1 MTDIQFGDYIA
12 TDINSSGSGNY
23 LTTPGNF
30 RLLVHSVN
38 TQEDDPESSIIV
50 KLSVLCGEH
59 AGKLFTAFFPKSAR
73 RAKRGIYRTVLFALA
88 TGVVT
93 HDGLARMSA
102 AKEAGEE
109 SPIDMDFNRAE
120 GKNFCATVVTDTWA
134 KQNRDRDA
142 VTIEFKIFGS
152 GDSAVHDWEKS
163 SDHPA
168 SGTVDKPSVAA
179 STTAASTTEESG
191 QWDDI

>member
-1 MTDIQFGDYIA
+1 M
-12 TDINSSGSGNY
+12 
-23 LTTPGNF
+23 
-30 RLLVHSVN
+30 
-38 TQEDDPESSIIV
+38 
-50 KLSVLCGEH
+50 
-59 AGKLFTAFFPKSAR
+59 
-73 RAKRGIYRTVLFALA
+73 LFALA

-102 AKEAGEE
+102 AKDAGEE

-152 GDSAVHDWEKS
+152 GDSAVHDWQKS

-168 SGTVDKPSVAA
+168 SGTVDKPSVA
-179 STTAASTTEESG
+179 SSTTEESG